1 MKRRSEKEQACS
13 LAFYRIARFLFTY
26 RQKNTSPCACACVPP
41 SLHRLSSKSPGATQ
55 ISPIRQSATLS
66 FTQPRSVQ
74 SASPFLRRQK
84 SPIGSREAA
93 RCIENIRT
101 TELNEEMLF
110 LAPAL
115 PLRHS
120 PSSTKGERGEGEGER
135 ESFSRCVHLEVT
147 PA

>member
-13 LAFYRIARFLFTY
+13 LALHRNARFLFTY
-26 RQKNTSPCACACVPP
+26 RQKNTPPRACVPP
-41 SLHRLSSKSPGATQ
+41 SLYRLSSKSPGATK
-55 ISPIRQSATLS
+55 ISPIRQSATFS
-66 FTQPRSVQ
+66 FTQPRTVQ
-74 SASPFLRRQK
+74 SASPFLREQK

-120 PSSTKGERGEGEGER
+120 PSSTKGGRGEGEGER